1 MRDLADL
8 FTALSDPSRL
18 GMLALLQ
25 RHGEMCVCDIQE
37 VLGVTQSR
45 ASRHLQVLRRAGL
58 VQDRRVGPWVHYRI
72 EERPG
77 ERQRTLLRALPKL
90 VDGDATDVIDTRLAT
105 WQRTKADDPCA
116 VDRKLPRKAARR

>member
-58 VQDRRVGPWVHYRI
+58 VQDRRVGSWVHYRLAD
-72 EERPG
+72 RPAG
-77 ERQRTLLRALPKL
+77 RQRLLLRTLPKL
-90 VDGDATDVIDTRLAT
+90 VDDAAAATIDTRLAA
-105 WQRTKADDPCA
+105 WQRTKEANPCV
-116 VDRKLPRKAARR
+116 VDRKLARAGRER